1 MPDPLILIADP
12 NRVRRKMLLELCA
25 QAGIGSVVDTS
36 SLDDTYRLAEMHRPR
51 RVAIAA
57 DFSKTEEFQALLD
70 LLSYISAEPVLYGD
84 GPGAMPGDVWRLEGP
99 AAAQRFVTSLLAGL
113 GLSAQ
118 GPARATPARRGR
130 PEAAPRP
137 VVQAVN
143 GLVLIGAST
152 GGITALETIL
162 SEFPAD
168 CPPTLVVQ
176 HMRPGFGDGL
186 IRRLDDL
193 IRPAVMAAA
202 DKVPLRPGTVH
213 VAAGNGHH
221 LGVAQRGGLV
231 TRLLGSEPV
240 SGHCPSV
247 DVIFEH
253 GAALAHGISIR
264 AALLTGMGADGAEGM
279 RRLRAAGAYTIAQ
292 DRDSSVVW
300 GMPRVAIEMGGA
312 VDVLPLSGIARA
324 LLQGALQGA
333 GHAGQVQP

>member
-1 MPDPLILIADP
+1 
-12 NRVRRKMLLELCA
+12 MLLELCA
-25 QAGIGSVVDTS
+25 QAGIDSVVDTS

-51 RVAIAA
+51 CVAIAA

-70 LLSYISAEPVLYGD
+70 LLGYISAKPVLYGD
-84 GPGAMPGDVWRLEGP
+84 GQGAGPGEVWRVDGP
-99 AAAQRFVTSLLAGL
+99 DAAQRFVAGMLTGL
-113 GLSAQ
+113 GLSA
-118 GPARATPARRGR
+118 PARVTPVRQAS
-130 PEAAPRP
+130 PAAGPRP

-162 SEFPAD
+162 SDFPAD

-193 IRPAVMAAA
+193 IRPAVVAAA
-202 DKVPLRPGTVH
+202 DKVPLRPDTVH
-213 VAAGNGHH
+213 IAAGNGRH
-221 LGVAQRGGLV
+221 LGVVQRGGLV

-247 DVIFEH
+247 DVMFEH
-253 GAALAHGISIR
+253 GAALAQGLSLR

-279 RRLRAAGAYTIAQ
+279 RSLRAAGAYTIAQ

-324 LLQGALQGA
+324 LLQGAHQGA
-333 GHAGQVQP
+333 GHAGQVLP

>member
-1 MPDPLILIADP
+1 
-12 NRVRRKMLLELCA
+12 MLLELCA
-25 QAGIGSVVDTS
+25 QAGIESVVDTS
-36 SLDDTYRLAEMHRPR
+36 SLDDTYRLAELHRPR
-51 RVAIAA
+51 CVAIAA

-70 LLSYISAEPVLYGD
+70 LLGYIAAKPLLYGD
-84 GPGAMPGDVWRLEGP
+84 GQGARPGEVWRVDGP
-99 AAAQRFVTSLLAGL
+99 DAAQQFVAGMLTGL
-113 GLSAQ
+113 GLSA
-118 GPARATPARRGR
+118 PAPVPLATARQASPAA
-130 PEAAPRP
+130 PPRP

-143 GLVLIGAST
+143 GLVMIGAST

-193 IRPAVMAAA
+193 IRPAVVAAA
-202 DKVPLRPGTVH
+202 DKVPLQPGTVH
-213 VAAGNGHH
+213 IAAGNGRH
-221 LGVAQRGGLV
+221 LGVVQRGGLV

-247 DVIFEH
+247 DVMFEH
-253 GAALAHGISIR
+253 GAALAQGLSLR
-264 AALLTGMGADGAEGM
+264 AAILTGMGADGAAGM
-279 RRLRAAGAYTIAQ
+279 RSLRAAGAYTIAQ

-312 VDVLPLSGIARA
+312 VDVMPLSGIARA
-324 LLQGALQGA
+324 LLQGAHQGA